1 MATRSEVYNDGP
13 FQGTINNMYKLHV
26 YISCNIS
33 PMAGQSLTRALHMC
47 LLLPPLQHSAFPAGG
62 LLHTIAAN
70 INPKKHPRK
79 MTDSQICTEKMR
91 LLIVVGFAFIAK
103 TAEAQTDTFQL
114 GTARS
119 YGILAASAITSTGE
133 SVVNGHLG
141 NYPGTAVTGFPP
153 GGKQLDR
160 TPSSW
165 LLGNNCPSKSHC
177 IT

>member
-1 MATRSEVYNDGP
+1 MAPGGTNICIYTVYARSRPIPD
-13 FQGTINNMYKLHV
+13 KL
-26 YISCNIS
+26 STN
-33 PMAGQSLTRALHMC
+33 ALHMR
-47 LLLPPLQHSAFPAGG
+47 LLLPPLQHSAFPADA
-62 LLHTIAAN
+62 LLRTIAAN

-119 YGILAASAITSTGE
+119 YGILAASAITSTGK

-165 LLGNNCPSKSHC
+165 LLGNNCPFKSHC